1 MGIFPDLM
9 SMEIFV
15 PYSGRMQNKTTASQ
29 GHWNRMAPAWWS
41 TVIWVVISAVDFR
54 IIECKGLGEV
64 HPEVAT
70 NYGRLRGKQADVKGT
85 EKWVNVFLGVPF
97 ARPPTG
103 SLRFSSPQPPEPW
116 DGIRDAANHPAVCPQ
131 DLNILKGV
139 QKRWKEKHPPFQNS
153 EDCLYLNIYTPA
165 HSSKTSKLPVMVWIH
180 GGNFVFGAASRYDG
194 SAIAAYEDV
203 VVVTIQYRLG
213 LLGFFSTGD
222 ENARGN
228 WAFLDQ
234 LAALQWIHENIGPFG
249 GDPESVTLFG
259 ASAGSVSVSA
269 HVLSPLSKGLFHRAI
284 LESGVAQLPTTFSSR
299 PQLGAEIIARVLGCE
314 MTTSAAMV
322 QCLRQKSEQE
332 LILANITM
340 HSIGPVLDGVFMPK
354 TSEEILAGKEFS
366 AVPLMVGVTNHEF
379 GWNIRITSP
388 LKGLREVGDRNTIY
402 ATLKTLLSFLS
413 LVLQFT
419 SLSTSTVPTC
429 TMTPNQIML
438 KRIMRMKLASFSGGH
453 FSLVTSACVVR
464 NSCTAMPWTELEA
477 GLLCS
482 QCLDEATEE
491 EKLLSRTIMKYW
503 ANFAR
508 NGNPNGEG
516 LVEWPAYNTGEQ
528 YLELNLKQKVSSKL
542 KEKKVA
548 FWIKTVPE
556 KINELRQKHT
566 DL

>member
-402 ATLKTLLSFLS
+402 ATLKTLLSFLGIPHKILPMLLEEYLGETNNLDELREGFLDLLGDAIIIIPS
-413 LVLQFT
+413 IK
-419 SLSTSTVPTC
+419 
-429 TMTPNQIML
+429 TMQYH
-438 KRIMRMKLASFSGGH
+438 K
-453 FSLVTSACVVR
+453 
-464 NSCTAMPWTELEA
+464 
-477 GLLCS
+477 
-482 QCLDEATEE
+482 DEATEE